1 MKKTI
6 LRKTASSALAF
17 MMTFSSASAVTAINF
32 SNISAKTVKKASKKT
47 TKKSVKKTKKSVKKT
62 KKTSSKKKVK
72 KPSVYMTPLSKTL
85 YVKSSAYIYLKN
97 NKSSVKWSSSN
108 TKVSLSKKTRSS
120 VKVYAKS
127 AGASYVTAYIGK
139 KKYTCKVTVKNKSA
153 STKNNKNT
161 SNSATAKTDNSLKL
175 FDKRNKIFMTYDLAG
190 HESKLDFD
198 RDLPSLAINDNQ
210 YVYHKITY
218 KSSDPNV
225 VKPDHQ
231 TVSGYYN
238 YENSLIPMGTG
249 TATVTA
255 TSGKQK
261 FTWNVT
267 VEPSKVYHIAKDL
280 ISSYVK
286 PGMSDY
292 EKAMAIAIGIN
303 KMAKYGDKYD
313 NYDISNH
320 LENILLYKSGVCED
334 YARTYAY
341 LLKMAGMEARV
352 LMIKSWD
359 HAITQVKIDGKWY
372 NADIT
377 NVTDP
382 LNYPTIILGSDQL
395 NKLSDS
401 DGITCCSNYDD
412 RDYEGTKYHIGDA
425 YDTKYDNY
433 NYCKQACE
441 EMMKKYFN

>member
-47 TKKSVKKTKKSVKKT
+47 TKKSVKKTKKYVKKT

-127 AGASYVTAYIGK
+127 AGVSYVTAYIGK
-139 KKYTCKVTVKNKSA
+139 KKYTCKVTVKTNSG
-153 STKNNKNT
+153 
-161 SNSATAKTDNSLKL
+161 SNEGSLKL

-190 HESKLDFD
+190 HESILDFD
-198 RDLPSLAINDNQ
+198 HDLPSLSISDNQ

-231 TVSGYYN
+231 TVSGYYDYQN
-238 YENSLIPMGTG
+238 YLVPMGTG

-267 VEPSKVYHIAKDL
+267 VEPSKVYYVAKNL

-313 NYDISNH
+313 NYDISHH

-341 LLKMAGMEARV
+341 LLKMAGMEARFLV
-352 LMIKSWD
+352 IKSWD

-372 NADIT
+372 NADAT
-377 NVTDP
+377 SVTDP

-395 NKLSDS
+395 NRLSDS

-412 RDYEGTKYHIGDA
+412 QHYEGTKYHIGDA

>member
-6 LRKTASSALAF
+6 LRKTASSVLAF
-17 MMTFSSASAVTAINF
+17 MMTFSSAGAVTAVSF
-32 SNISAKTVKKASKKT
+32 SNVSAMTVKKASKKT
-47 TKKSVKKTKKSVKKT
+47 TKRHAKKSKKR
-62 KKTSSKKKVK
+62 SSKKKVK

-97 NKSSVKWSSSN
+97 SKSSVKWSSSN
-108 TKVSLSKKTRSS
+108 AKVSLSKKTRSS

-127 AGASYVTAYIGK
+127 AGVSYVTARIGK
-139 KKYTCKVTVKNKSA
+139 KKYTCKVTVKTKSG
-153 STKNNKNT
+153 
-161 SNSATAKTDNSLKL
+161 SNEGSLKR

-190 HESKLDFD
+190 HESILDFD
-198 RDLPSLAINDNQ
+198 HDLPSLSISDNQ

-225 VKPDHQ
+225 VKPDHK
-231 TVSGYYN
+231 TVSGYYDYQN
-238 YENSLIPMGTG
+238 YLVPMGTG

-267 VEPSKVYHIAKDL
+267 VKPSKVYYVAKDL

-313 NYDISNH
+313 NYQTAH
-320 LENILLYKSGVCED
+320 PLENILLYKSGICTD

-341 LLKMAGMEARV
+341 LLKMAGMESRI
-352 LMIKSWD
+352 LLIESWD
-359 HAITQVKIDGKWY
+359 HEITQVKIDGKWY
-372 NADIT
+372 NADA
-377 NVTDP
+377 TDVPNP
-382 LNYPTIILGSDQL
+382 LNYPNLIKGSDQL
-395 NKLSDS
+395 NRLSDS
-401 DGITCCSNYDD
+401 DGITCCNNYDD
-412 RDYEGTKYHIGDA
+412 SDYEGTKYHIGDA

-441 EMMKKYFN
+441 EMMKKYFKNIAENSPVLVREMNRLFSSF